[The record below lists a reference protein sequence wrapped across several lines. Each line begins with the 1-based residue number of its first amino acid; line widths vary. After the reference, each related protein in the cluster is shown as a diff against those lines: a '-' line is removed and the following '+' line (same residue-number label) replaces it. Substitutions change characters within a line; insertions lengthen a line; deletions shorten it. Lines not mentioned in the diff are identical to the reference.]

1 MTNKKDTR
9 KNNKIDIKMRQMKRN
24 KGKEDID
31 KRMTNMQKERW
42 KDKTQRQTDR
52 QKEVQTNELI
62 WP

>member
-1 MTNKKDTR
+1 
-9 KNNKIDIKMRQMKRN
+9 MKRN

-31 KRMTNMQKERW
+31 KIMTNMQKERW
-42 KDKTQRQTDR
+42 KDRQTDR